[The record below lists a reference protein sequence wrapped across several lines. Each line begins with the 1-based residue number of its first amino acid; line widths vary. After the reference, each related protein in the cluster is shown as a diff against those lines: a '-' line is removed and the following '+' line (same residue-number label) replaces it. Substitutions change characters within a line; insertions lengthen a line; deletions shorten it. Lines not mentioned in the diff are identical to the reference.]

1 MLRDYSGSIA
11 IDNGRNIKKAYKKN
25 AASAS
30 REFFSITKLMWQT
43 IGAMLVVTVAIG
55 ISSTI
60 WYGWQVQLALDQ
72 IGTNK
77 TINNELQH
85 ENRLLIVKR
94 DLLLT
99 HNHMEEAAI
108 KLGLRPPTKNQV
120 RYP

>member
-11 IDNGRNIKKAYKKN
+11 IDNGRNIKRAPKRK

-30 REFFSITKLMWQT
+30 REFFTLTKLMWNT
-43 IGAMLVVTVAIG
+43 IGAMLLVTLAIG

-60 WYGWQVQLALDQ
+60 WYGMQVQLALDQ

-77 TINNELQH
+77 INNSELQI

-94 DLLLT
+94 DLMLT
-99 HNHMEEAAI
+99 QNHMEEAAK
-108 KLGLRPPTKNQV
+108 KLGLRVPTKNQV

>member
-11 IDNGRNIKKAYKKN
+11 IDNSRNIKRAPTRS

-30 REFFSITKLMWQT
+30 REFFTLTKLMWNT
-43 IGAMLVVTVAIG
+43 IGAMLLVTLAIG

-60 WYGWQVQLALDQ
+60 WYGMQVQLALDQ

-77 TINNELQH
+77 INNSELQI

-94 DLLLT
+94 DLMLT
-99 HNHMEEAAI
+99 QNHMEEAAK
-108 KLGLRPPTKNQV
+108 KLGLRVPTKNQV